1 MPPESLLL
9 NPEAVSD
16 ETAASFRTREA
27 VRAVLTDAEGRVALL
42 KVGKLGHFKL
52 PGGGVE
58 AGEGLATALAR
69 ECLEETDCAITI
81 GAQFATT
88 EEWRAMHSLRQLSSG
103 FLAQVQGPK
112 GVPEFDQGEAALN
125 FSLHWFAPAAALQ
138 QLQNSAPQDTEGQ
151 LYIVPRDIWLLQQGL
166 QVISGKAI

>member
-1 MPPESLLL
+1 MPPKSLLL
-9 NPEAVSD
+9 NPEQVAP
-16 ETAASFRTREA
+16 EAATGFRTREA

-42 KVGKLGHFKL
+42 KVGKLGHYKL

-58 AGEGLATALAR
+58 AGEDLATALAR
-69 ECLEETDCAITI
+69 ECLEETGCTITL

-88 EEWRAMHSLRQLSSG
+88 EEWRAVHQLRQLSHG

-125 FSLHWFAPAAALQ
+125 FSLHWFAPTEALQ
-138 QLQNSAPQDTEGQ
+138 QLQNSATQDTEGR
-151 LYIVPRDIWLLQQGL
+151 LYIVPRDIWLLKTGL
-166 QVISGKAI
+166 QSLKI